1 MENNPEY
8 EEVNADIIINT
19 NSDNLNAT
27 ICNRLEI
34 ETEPINLKKPTDI
47 FILEKIIEKFHFS
60 RFHLA
65 ILFVGIISFTCD
77 GYLQFHFRTSENIFK
92 KRLGISPTEVKVLTV
107 TQILANLLG
116 ALLST
121 NFKTKYW
128 EASSNVFLGIVGLL
142 CVILM
147 SLYTDPVIYGGLV
160 VSYSIC
166 NGFICNV
173 CGNFLIE
180 LYNIKIRGAF
190 FLFIFSF
197 RVFGMSLACL
207 IFTILFNNNQLD
219 HFFLLMIGLFVL
231 QLGLCISLLF
241 ILDSPRILF
250 YNNNLIHFYEYIQEI
265 TTEGKDN
272 IYNRHFKSQMIIK
285 LEDAKREI
293 ESKYGKL
300 SSDGYFSNI
309 CEIWVKP
316 HLKITIRAIVFVI
329 LAVLYFTNI
338 RDSHLK
344 ILQFYN
350 WNISEYIYYTDG
362 KQDTPSVEDL
372 DSGKREYKIRYHLFF
387 FYFLQFLICSVMAF
401 IYYKFPQIKRFY
413 FAVFSLSTAFITMI
427 LIITIE
433 YAVFYLISIFEAF
446 ALFYYGLVYL
456 HFNEMTTT
464 RIRNYFTSIIFS
476 TMEIIYII
484 QYFVVP
490 NIFSTNP
497 IPTIIFNMLIFVS
510 LLVMEVLWIDHNNE
524 TRYKSLQEIEFEIL
538 GDDKNK

>member
-1 MENNPEY
+1 MEDKPEY
-8 EEVNADIIINT
+8 EELNDDTIINPNT
-19 NSDNLNAT
+19 YNENAPNR
-27 ICNRLEI
+27 NRLES
-34 ETEPINLKKPTDI
+34 ETDSINLKKPTDI

-60 RFHLA
+60 KFHIA
-65 ILFVGIISFTCD
+65 IFFVGIFAFTCD
-77 GYLQFHFRTSENIFK
+77 GYFQFHFRTSENIFK
-92 KRLGISPTEVKVLTV
+92 KKLGISPTEVKVLTV
-107 TQILANLLG
+107 IQIVANILG

-121 NFKTKYW
+121 NYKTKYW
-128 EASSNVFLGIVGLL
+128 EASSNIYLAIVGLI
-142 CVILM
+142 CIILM
-147 SLYTDPVIYGGLV
+147 SLYTDPVVYGALI

-166 NGFICNV
+166 NGFICNI

-190 FLFIFSF
+190 FLFIFSC
-197 RVFGMSLACL
+197 RLFGMSLACL

-219 HFFLLMIGLFVL
+219 QFFLLMIGLFVL
-231 QLGLCISLLF
+231 QLGLCVSLLF

-250 YNNNLIHFYEYIQEI
+250 YNNNLTHFYEYIQEI
-265 TTEGKDN
+265 TTEGKHN
-272 IYNRHFKSQMIIK
+272 IYNQHFKNQMIVK
-285 LEDAKREI
+285 LEDARREI

-300 SSDGYFSNI
+300 SNSGYFSNV
-309 CEIWVKP
+309 CEMWVKP
-316 HLKITIRAIVFVI
+316 NLKITIRAIVFVI

-350 WNISEYIYYTDG
+350 WNMSEYIYYTDG
-362 KQDTPSVEDL
+362 KQDTPSVDDL
-372 DSGKREYKIRYHLFF
+372 DSGKRKFKIRYDLFF
-387 FYFLQFLICSVMAF
+387 FYFLQFLICSVMSF
-401 IYYKFPQIKRFY
+401 LYYKFSQIKRFY

-427 LIITIE
+427 LIITIQ

-464 RIRNYFTSIIFS
+464 RIRNYFTSILFS
-476 TMEIIYII
+476 TMQIIYIV

-490 NIFSTNP
+490 NISSANP

-510 LLVMEVLWIDHNNE
+510 LIVMEVFWIDRKNE
-524 TRYKSLQEIEFEIL
+524 VRYKSLQEIEFEIL
-538 GDDKNK
+538 GDDKAK